1 MNTNVKLCILNTA
14 TLSAY
19 LWQAN
24 KNSVQQSEGDSLI
37 QYLYGN
43 RPLANTVWRAAF
55 FYALAAPGKK
65 AAKMTNTL
73 PTVDMKATG
82 IQINTL
88 RKRAGL
94 SVKDIQA
101 NLGLGSTQ
109 AIYKW
114 MAGQSLPSID
124 NLVILSALFHVSL
137 DDIIVRT

>member
-1 MNTNVKLCILNTA
+1 
-14 TLSAY
+14 
-19 LWQAN
+19 
-24 KNSVQQSEGDSLI
+24 
-37 QYLYGN
+37 
-43 RPLANTVWRAAF
+43 
-55 FYALAAPGKK
+55 
-65 AAKMTNTL
+65 MTNTL

-82 IQINTL
+82 TQINTL

-124 NLVILSALFHVSL
+124 NLVILSALLHVSL

>member
-1 MNTNVKLCILNTA
+1 
-14 TLSAY
+14 
-19 LWQAN
+19 
-24 KNSVQQSEGDSLI
+24 
-37 QYLYGN
+37 
-43 RPLANTVWRAAF
+43 
-55 FYALAAPGKK
+55 
-65 AAKMTNTL
+65 MTNTL

-124 NLVILSALFHVSL
+124 NLVILSSLFHVSL